1 MNKLKLREYL
11 DVISTKSTG
20 TPLIQK
26 LNESPVAVIDDWKG
40 FETKDLRIGKKGM
53 QIDWD
58 LEDTIKDKYNHTLE
72 IHSCGNKY
80 VLGAWGHEVDE
91 RRKEVFVVIVQL
103 EVIPRKDLQQMS
115 YNKPIQMSKV
125 ETTKGFKDKGYG
137 KLLYAWFIHNNYT
150 LISDMVQF
158 NGARK
163 LYDSLSR
170 EKLIIAD
177 IIDDQ
182 ERKTLK
188 HNIRVDS
195 GKEDW
200 DFDTDLWSYDFNKSH
215 IRIALYLK

>member
-1 MNKLKLREYL
+1 M
-11 DVISTKSTG
+11 I
-20 TPLIQK
+20 
-26 LNESPVAVIDDWKG
+26 
-40 FETKDLRIGKKGM
+40 
-53 QIDWD
+53 
-58 LEDTIKDKYNHTLE
+58 
-72 IHSCGNKY
+72 
-80 VLGAWGHEVDE
+80 
-91 RRKEVFVVIVQL
+91 
-103 EVIPRKDLQQMS
+103 
-115 YNKPIQMSKV
+115 
-125 ETTKGFKDKGYG
+125 
-137 KLLYAWFIHNNYT
+137 
-150 LISDMVQF
+150 QF

-200 DFDTDLWSYDFNKSH
+200 DFDIDLWSYDFNKSH